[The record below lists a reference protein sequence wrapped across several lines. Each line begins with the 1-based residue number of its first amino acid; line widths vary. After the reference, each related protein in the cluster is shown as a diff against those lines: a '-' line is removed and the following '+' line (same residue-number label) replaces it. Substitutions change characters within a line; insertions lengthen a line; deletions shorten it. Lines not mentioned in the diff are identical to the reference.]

1 MVSEFKFFWG
11 ITKNGRVLRVDWR
24 PELSEDLD
32 NDFAL
37 NAADELSR
45 MLSAEISREIDNQ
58 VINELRRTL
67 IGEDNQRA

>member
-24 PELSEDLD
+24 PELSEDI
-32 NDFAL
+32 NYGI
-37 NAADELSR
+37 NIETELTR